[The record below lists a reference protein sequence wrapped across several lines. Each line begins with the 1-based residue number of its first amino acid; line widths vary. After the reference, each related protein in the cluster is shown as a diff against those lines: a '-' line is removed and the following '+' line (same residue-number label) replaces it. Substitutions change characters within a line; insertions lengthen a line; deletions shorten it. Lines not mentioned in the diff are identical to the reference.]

1 MSLLLESIR
10 LEDGKFE
17 NLFHHEQR
25 MRRSLQMLCGVSD
38 NFDLEK
44 LLNDLSVPQEGLFKC
59 RIIYDDQSKQ
69 VEFLPYVRKE
79 VTTLRL
85 VEHDRV
91 SYEFKFS
98 DRRQIDRLFDL
109 RKACDDILIV
119 KRGIVTDSS
128 YANIAFRKGNTWYT
142 PWSPLLK
149 GTYRQKLLDE
159 NKLIAEEIRRQDI
172 NSFDTFKLLNAMWR
186 FDAPELSVS
195 NIVKN

>member
-25 MRRSLQMLCGVSD
+25 MHRSLQMLCGD
-38 NFDLEK
+38 NEHFDLEK
-44 LLNDLSVPQEGLFKC
+44 FLSDLNVPQVGLYKC
-59 RIIYDDQSKQ
+59 RIVYDDRTKE
-69 VEFLPYVRKE
+69 VEFLPYVWKN

-91 SYEFKFS
+91 SYEFKFN
-98 DRRQIDRLFDL
+98 DRRQIDRLFQL
-109 RKACDDILIV
+109 RKECDDILIV

-128 YANIAFRKGNTWYT
+128 FANIAFRRENKWYT

-149 GTYRQKLLDE
+149 GTYRQKLIDQNL
-159 NKLIAEEIRRQDI
+159 LVPEEIRRQDI
-172 NSFDTFKLLNAMWR
+172 YSFDTFRLLNAMWR
-186 FDAPELSVS
+186 FDGPELSVS